1 MSGHYETV
9 GCNLCGSLDQQIVY
23 KKPDELFNTDEWFTV
38 VECSRCGLG
47 FVNPRPFEEDMP
59 NYYPRE
65 FYNSFEDQK
74 EYHENR
80 YARELNIVKTALGPS
95 EGRPRLLDVGCA
107 NGGFPRFA
115 RANGF
120 DVEGVEIAINSL
132 EIADFPV
139 YRSTLSDIPVNAPTY
154 DIVTAWAVLE
164 HVHDPMSY
172 FRKVGR
178 ILKPGGAFVFLVTNF
193 SSISSKALYREDLP
207 RHLHFFS
214 TKTITSYLE
223 KNGLELRLTTTDD
236 SIYEMAPVHWLR
248 YYLRKAVG
256 LPQMQWA
263 ERPPTRIEY
272 IRTNKLSSSFVTSLR
287 YAVRHPLTTF
297 DRAIMPLYA
306 KIQKLTGTYGIQTY
320 VARKR

>member
-47 FVNPRPFEEDMP
+47 FVNPRPFE
-59 NYYPRE
+59 
-65 FYNSFEDQK
+65 
-74 EYHENR
+74 
-80 YARELNIVKTALGPS
+80 

-214 TKTITSYLE
+214 TKTIT
-223 KNGLELRLTTTDD
+223 
-236 SIYEMAPVHWLR
+236 
-248 YYLRKAVG
+248 
-256 LPQMQWA
+256 
-263 ERPPTRIEY
+263 
-272 IRTNKLSSSFVTSLR
+272 
-287 YAVRHPLTTF
+287 
-297 DRAIMPLYA
+297 
-306 KIQKLTGTYGIQTY
+306 
-320 VARKR
+320 